1 MGMRLFFDTLYRRMC
16 YIFALSIAF
25 PSGFSSW
32 AMGLWALL
40 FVGRKIYGSIEKKH
54 ISFSIEKRD
63 IPCVIL
69 LVLSLLGM
77 LSAVVAEDPALVMK
91 KAFGP
96 RFALF
101 LLPLLALIDDEKVD
115 FDKTLK
121 WFVYGN
127 ALFIAYSFITVSY
140 RYWTDSDITLHRD
153 FLRNFTEVCTLIV
166 HRTYSGLNILL
177 SFVAL
182 FYLWHKG
189 KTDKK
194 DYLFIGVYS
203 LISISFLFLNN
214 SRIITLSFFLLLFYF
229 GFSYMLRNKRRSV
242 VLFVAIGLL
251 AVVAVSLPSRTSAMI
266 GIDRLEESLSQ
277 DPRSR
282 IWPSVWEVGM
292 ERPILGY
299 GLNNVDAPLVR
310 SYLSHDF
317 LEGASAIYG
326 PHNEYLGEWIQ
337 LGVLALILLV
347 VLLCVTLSCAGRE
360 LRLFSMPFVVL
371 FAIVFMTESLLDRCN
386 GCLTFA
392 FFVALLSRNHLNG
405 EGTASIVERLA
416 PKLVAVFSML
426 VFVFFLIT
434 LIRAKSES
442 REEIVRADLFDG
454 KGVFEVKHNDVT
466 SFIHDS
472 RCKSVCPLAYY
483 QLPDGIEGVFSVECL
498 ASPDFDGSTVKIIA
512 EEDCEDGSV
521 IPTESLYDLGRKDVW
536 QRLSVSIR
544 GRRSVNIYFFGDAK
558 LTFDELKGK
567 VFFKNPR
574 MEIDPSSIK

>member
-1 MGMRLFFDTLYRRMC
+1 MGMRLFFDTLYRRMY

-25 PSGFSSW
+25 PNGFSSW
-32 AMGLWALL
+32 AFGLWALV
-40 FVGRKIYGSIEKKH
+40 FAGRKIYDSIDKKH
-54 ISFSIEKRD
+54 IFFTIEKRN
-63 IPCVIL
+63 IPCVVL
-69 LVLSLLGM
+69 LALSLLGM
-77 LSAVVAEDPALVMK
+77 LSAVVAEDPALVMR

-101 LLPLLALIDDEKVD
+101 LLPLLTLIDDEKVD

-127 ALFIAYSFITVSY
+127 ALFIAYSFITVSC

-189 KTDKK
+189 KADKK

-251 AVVAVSLPSRTSAMI
+251 AVVAVFLPSRTSAMI

-282 IWPSVWEVGM
+282 IWSSVWEVGM

-299 GLNNVDAPLVR
+299 GLNNVDAPLLR

-337 LGVLALILLV
+337 AGLMALVLLV
-347 VLLCVTLSCAGRE
+347 GLLFVIPLCSERE
-360 LRLFSMPFVVL
+360 FSRFSMPFVAL

-392 FFVALLSRNHLNG
+392 FFVALLCRRHG
-405 EGTASIVERLA
+405 YDEGRISSVERQAPNFLTILSLLA
-416 PKLVAVFSML
+416 MI
-426 VFVFFLIT
+426 FFLT
-434 LIRAKSES
+434 TFIRAES
-442 REEIVRADLFDG
+442 NPKEEIIRMSLFDG
-454 KGVFEVKHNDVT
+454 KGVFEVKRNDVT

-498 ASPDFDGSTVKIIA
+498 ASSDFDGSTVKIIA